1 MNLGD
6 KIKQSRMSMGLSQDQ
21 LAQKLSV
28 DVQTA
33 AAWENSQ
40 SIPDDEKLNLLKNI
54 LNFEDLTYS
63 TETYKDNNERQPLE
77 WYRFIFSPDEF
88 SQIHKF
94 QRRSLLKMPLAV
106 TVMVIIFTVLL
117 KYNYVSELTIG
128 FLAGVFIMT
137 WLLYIK
143 GLTMTNKNYEKSIIK
158 VCQSIYDYFLYDS
171 YLKIHI
177 YRNNE
182 LVYDRKIYYND
193 IERIFMLK
201 NWLLLQING
210 QYFIVRKNDL
220 KENSVFYSMINSNSL
235 NNTAFDGIGIYRN
248 VSIALNVL
256 SILSLPIAYTVAQSI
271 SSVEGTLPEN
281 MWVAFLFLPLPVLSI
296 VYGIVMTAKKGGKFK
311 ANIVNGS
318 IFALLLLAFG
328 MFYVCFK

>member
-28 DVQTA
+28 DVQTV

-40 SIPDDEKLNLLKNI
+40 SVPDDEKLNLLKNI

-88 SQIHKF
+88 YQIHKF

-106 TVMVIIFTVLL
+106 TVMAIIFTVFST
-117 KYNYVSELTIG
+117 YNSVSDITIG

-182 LVYDRKIYYND
+182 LVYDRK
-193 IERIFMLK
+193 
-201 NWLLLQING
+201 
-210 QYFIVRKNDL
+210 FII
-220 KENSVFYSMINSNSL
+220 MI
-235 NNTAFDGIGIYRN
+235 
-248 VSIALNVL
+248 
-256 SILSLPIAYTVAQSI
+256 
-271 SSVEGTLPEN
+271 
-281 MWVAFLFLPLPVLSI
+281 
-296 VYGIVMTAKKGGKFK
+296 
-311 ANIVNGS
+311 
-318 IFALLLLAFG
+318 
-328 MFYVCFK
+328 

>member
-28 DVQTA
+28 NVQTV

-106 TVMVIIFTVLL
+106 TLMVIIFTVFST
-117 KYNYVSELTIG
+117 YNSVSDITIG

-210 QYFIVRKNDL
+210 QYFIVRKNYL
-220 KENSVFYSMINSNSL
+220 KENSVFYSLINSNSL

-271 SSVEGTLPEN
+271 STVEGTLPEN

-296 VYGIVMTAKKGGKFK
+296 VYGIVMTAKGGKFK

-318 IFALLLLAFG
+318 IFALLLFIFG
-328 MFYVCFK
+328 MFYVMF

>member
-28 DVQTA
+28 NVQTV

-63 TETYKDNNERQPLE
+63 TEPYKDNN
-77 WYRFIFSPDEF
+77 
-88 SQIHKF
+88 
-94 QRRSLLKMPLAV
+94 
-106 TVMVIIFTVLL
+106 
-117 KYNYVSELTIG
+117 
-128 FLAGVFIMT
+128 
-137 WLLYIK
+137 
-143 GLTMTNKNYEKSIIK
+143 
-158 VCQSIYDYFLYDS
+158 
-171 YLKIHI
+171 
-177 YRNNE
+177 
-182 LVYDRKIYYND
+182 KIYYND

-235 NNTAFDGIGIYRN
+235 NNAAFDGIGIYRN

-296 VYGIVMTAKKGGKFK
+296 VYGIVMTAKGGKFK

-318 IFALLLLAFG
+318 IFALLLFIFG
-328 MFYVCFK
+328 MYYVMF

>member
-6 KIKQSRMSMGLSQDQ
+6 KIKQSRMSIGLSQDQ

-28 DVQTA
+28 DVQTV

-40 SIPDDEKLNLLKNI
+40 SVPDDEKLNLLKNI

-63 TETYKDNNERQPLE
+63 TETYKDSNEHQPLE

-106 TVMVIIFTVLL
+106 TVMVIIFTVFST
-117 KYNYVSELTIG
+117 YNSVSDITIG

-182 LVYDRKIYYND
+182 LVYERKIYYND

-281 MWVAFLFLPLPVLSI
+281 MWVAFLFMPLPVLSI
-296 VYGIVMTAKKGGKFK
+296 VYGIVMTAKGGKFK
-311 ANIVNGS
+311 ANIVIGS
-318 IFALLLLAFG
+318 IFALLLFIFG
-328 MFYVCFK
+328 MFYVMF